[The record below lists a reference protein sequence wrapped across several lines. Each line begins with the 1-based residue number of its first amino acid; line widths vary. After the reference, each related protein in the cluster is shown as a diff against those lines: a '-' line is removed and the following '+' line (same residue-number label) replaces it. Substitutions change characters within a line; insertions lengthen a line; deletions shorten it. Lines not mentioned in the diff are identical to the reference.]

1 MTVAPETPLLEEL
14 VAMGLQSDA
23 EIDIGR
29 AALLL
34 ARLDLP
40 EVECEPYY
48 AHLEPLRTSPL
59 VLSSSYLVPKVQFSE
74 SKCLIL

>member
-1 MTVAPETPLLEEL
+1 MTVAPENPLLQEL
-14 VAMGLQSDA
+14 VALGLQSDA

-40 EVECEPYY
+40 EVECEP
-48 AHLEPLRTSPL
+48 R
-59 VLSSSYLVPKVQFSE
+59 
-74 SKCLIL
+74 